1 MTTKEDPE
9 TKRAKAEARQLLSL
23 LKDYLQLEAVDKLT
37 VAISLGIAL
46 VVLFVLLFAGVFC
59 LAMSLSVLLSRL
71 LHSFAGGY
79 ALTGLLLIALGVVF
93 WMARKSLLENF
104 VMRAV
109 AKVVTNVVKRAKKE
123 LTDDNNPTTIANK

>member
-23 LKDYLQLEAVDKLT
+23 LKDYLQLEAVAKLT

>member
-59 LAMSLSVLLSRL
+59 LAMSLSVLL
-71 LHSFAGGY
+71 HSFAGGH